1 MKLKSCLVA
10 GIIFG
15 ISWLFLNTTFAQ
27 NQSDLV
33 NGNLIQFNDNGAWCW
48 YQDERAIIDT
58 LQGKLI
64 LGSDASGSGTGG
76 SSRNGLI
83 EGIVY
88 DLNTGNIGRYTFM
101 NTGCD
106 DHNAPAFL
114 IRPDGKFI
122 TMYTQ
127 HYDYYNSRY
136 RIFDGESWTAEQ
148 RFDWQTI
155 PGGTNYTI
163 AYSNLY
169 YLSAEQVMYNF
180 ARANNRC
187 PNFIYSTDMGE
198 TWSFGGQL
206 STNNTQSYNKG
217 YYKYW
222 SNGVDRIDFILTE
235 EHPRDGLT
243 SMYHGYVQ
251 NGRTHDTFGNIV
263 DNNVFDADS
272 LPTFEDFTQ
281 IFADSTV
288 IDGHAMRKIWN
299 ADLMRYENGTIAAIL
314 TCRID
319 DATNGNDSSIDPDHA
334 FIYCR
339 FDDTAWSYT
348 YLCQAGKKM
357 YASEADYTGLGALDP
372 GDPSVIYISTH
383 IDPMTGQDMTCR
395 EIYRGVTPDNGI
407 SWDWTPVTR
416 NSNQH
421 NFRPVVP
428 LWDAH
433 NSALIWFRG
442 IYNSAQSFDAAII
455 GIIDRSLE
463 VTNPMEYVDANPS
476 NTTSADGSPLVTTGP
491 DGNRGP
497 ADGLWHERTGFG
509 NGGSVLTSA
518 EIAGEDAPALKTNL
532 VLYVGG
538 TYDIWVNFWAN
549 PNEDWRIKA
558 GLSEEG
564 MQIFRQMACK
574 QVVAGEHESNLVL
587 TGSGNTFLYQAYIG
601 RLQAGAG
608 KTNTVYID
616 DHAIQTGTVSTLI
629 GGTAR
634 TWYDGISYAGI
645 ESTTVNISDRIIPTP
660 VSFELSQ
667 NYPNPFNPTT
677 TIHYTLTGYGQV
689 SLMVCNIMG
698 QKVRTLVSCRQGAG
712 HYTLVWDGKD
722 EQNQLVSSGIY
733 LYRLTVDNISLQK
746 KMILVR

>member
-1 MKLKSCLVA
+1 MNFKRCCFSGVKS
-10 GIIFG
+10 GIC
-15 ISWLFLNTTFAQ
+15 WLFLSTAFAQ

-76 SSRNGLI
+76 SPRNGLI

-88 DLNTGNIGRYTFM
+88 DLSTGEISRYTFM

-114 IRPDGKFI
+114 IRPDGKYV

-136 RIFDGESWTAEQ
+136 RIFDGESWTSEQ

-169 YLSAEQVMYNF
+169 YLSAEQTMYNF
-180 ARANNRC
+180 ARANNRS

-222 SNGVDRIDFILTE
+222 SNGIDRIDFILTE

-243 SMYHGYVQ
+243 SMYHGYIQ
-251 NGRTHDTFGNIV
+251 GGKTHDTYGNVV

-281 IFADSTV
+281 IFADNTD
-288 IDGHAMRKIWN
+288 IGGHAMRKIWN
-299 ADLMRYENGTIAAIL
+299 ADLMRYENGITAAIL

-339 FDDTAWSYT
+339 FDGTAWSYT

-357 YASEADYTGLGALDP
+357 YPSEADYTGLGVLDP
-372 GDPSVIYISTH
+372 NTQNTIYISTH
-383 IDPMTGQDMTCR
+383 IDPITDEDIIYR
-395 EIYRGVTPDNGI
+395 EIYKGVTLDNGI
-407 SWDWTPVTR
+407 SWSWTPVTR

-428 LWDAH
+428 FWNAH

-442 IYNSAQSFDAAII
+442 IYNSAQSFDAAIV
-455 GIIDRSLE
+455 GIIDRSFE
-463 VTNPMEYVDANPS
+463 TTNLMEYVDANAS
-476 NTTSADGSPLVTTGP
+476 NTTYADDTPLITTGP

-518 EIAGEDAPALKTNL
+518 EIAGEDAPALKTDL
-532 VLYVGG
+532 VPDAGG
-538 TYDIWVNFWAN
+538 TYDIWVIFWAN
-549 PNEDWRIKA
+549 PNEDWRIEA
-558 GLSEEG
+558 GLSEDG

-574 QVVAGEHESNLVL
+574 QVEAGKHESSLVL
-587 TGSGNTFLYQAYIG
+587 TGGGNTFLYQAYVG
-601 RLQAGAG
+601 GTEEAAG
-608 KTNTVYID
+608 NTITIYVD
-616 DHAIQTGTVSTLI
+616 DHAIQTGTVNTLI

-634 TWYDGISYAGI
+634 TWYDGISYTRVDT
-645 ESTTVNISDRIIPTP
+645 TTVNISDQTETSP
-660 VSFELSQ
+660 SEFSLNQ
-667 NYPNPFNPTT
+667 NYPNPFNPETVIT
-677 TIHYTLTGYGQV
+677 WRMATGGHVELSVYNVLGEKVANLLSQRMGPGTHSYTFDGGKLAGGVYYYQIIADN
-689 SLMVCNIMG
+689 LRAARKMVLL
-698 QKVRTLVSCRQGAG
+698 R
-712 HYTLVWDGKD
+712 
-722 EQNQLVSSGIY
+722 
-733 LYRLTVDNISLQK
+733 
-746 KMILVR
+746 